1 MGDAWGYDAGKKI
14 TGRKRFIGVGTQ
26 GFRLEVL
33 VLEPSLSESRGVEQ
47 ILPHLKALH
56 PDLNVV
62 WVDGAYATNIAREA
76 AEAAGIRLEVIPKEP
91 GRKTF
96 KVLPRRW
103 VVERTFAWLMK
114 YRRLPADYENTV
126 SSSRAWILLAMTS
139 LMARRLRPA

>member
-1 MGDAWGYDAGKKI
+1 M
-14 TGRKRFIGVGTQ
+14 
-26 GFRLEVL
+26 L
-33 VLEPSLSESRGVEQ
+33 VLEANLSESRGAEQ

-56 PDLNVV
+56 PELALV

-76 AEAAGIRLEVIPKEP
+76 AEAVGIRLELIPKEP
-91 GRKTF
+91 GQKTF

-114 YRRLPADYENTV
+114 YRRLRADYENTV